1 MSKKNNLL
9 VAASGTGGHIFP
21 ALAVSKEVEDEWN
34 IHWLGVHQRLDAN
47 FIPKK
52 YNLITLNIQTPRKN
66 IFLFYQ
72 YLEILMSTFQII
84 RILKEKKINLVFTT
98 GGYISAPTIVASKF
112 LRIPV
117 IIHESNLIPGM
128 VTKYF
133 GFLCNYVLLGF
144 KKTNSYLK
152 NCKTIFT
159 GTPLREQFYKSNL
172 LPAWVP
178 KGKGPL
184 LIVMGGSQGARAIN
198 QILYE
203 SLDYLMK
210 KQFRIVHIIGECNQK
225 YFQIKTS
232 KNYVQK
238 KFTNEI
244 AALIQNCDLVIS
256 RSGAGTI
263 NELIETEKPS
273 ILIPYPY
280 SKNNHQEKNA
290 IILAENGGSVLMN
303 EYKLSKEVFE
313 ETLERIFKIKFK
325 KGKNQ
330 YEILDLMKKN
340 MEKNNNI
347 KSKIKIKKLINYFL
361 KEF

>member
-1 MSKKNNLL
+1 
-9 VAASGTGGHIFP
+9 
-21 ALAVSKEVEDEWN
+21 
-34 IHWLGVHQRLDAN
+34 
-47 FIPKK
+47 
-52 YNLITLNIQTPRKN
+52 
-66 IFLFYQ
+66 
-72 YLEILMSTFQII
+72 MSTFQII

-159 GTPLREQFYKSNL
+159 GTPLRHQFYKYNP
-172 LPAWVP
+172 LPEWVP

-184 LIVMGGSQGARAIN
+184 LIVMGGSQGAKAIN
-198 QILYE
+198 QILYD
-203 SLDYLMK
+203 SLEFLK
-210 KQFRIVHIIGECNQK
+210 KKEFRIVHIIGECNQK
-225 YFQIKTS
+225 SLNLKS
-232 KNYVQK
+232 CKNYVQK
-238 KFTNEI
+238 NFTNEI

-273 ILIPYPY
+273 ILIPFPY

-290 IILAENGGSVLMN
+290 LILAESGGSVLIN
-303 EYKLSKEVFE
+303 QNKITKEVFE
-313 ETLERIFKIKFK
+313 ETLERIFKIKSK
-325 KGKNQ
+325 NGKNN
-330 YEILDLMKKN
+330 YEILELMTKN
-340 MEKNNNI
+340 MGNNKKT
-347 KSKIKIKKLINYFL
+347 KSKIEIKKFINYFL

>member
-1 MSKKNNLL
+1 MTQRNNLL

-34 IHWLGVHQRLDAN
+34 IHWLGVNQRLDIN

-52 YNLITLNIQTPRKN
+52 YNLRTLNIRTPRKN

-72 YLEILMSTFQII
+72 YIEILMSTFQII
-84 RILKEKKINLVFTT
+84 QILKEKKINLVFTT
-98 GGYISAPTIVASKF
+98 GGYISAPIIVASKL

-133 GFLCNYVLLGF
+133 GFLCDYVLLGF
-144 KKTNSYLK
+144 NKTNSYLN

-159 GTPLREQFYKSNL
+159 GTPLREQFYKSNI
-172 LPAWVP
+172 LPEWVP

-184 LIVMGGSQGARAIN
+184 LIVMGGSQGAKAIN

-203 SLDYLMK
+203 SLEFLIK
-210 KQFRIVHIIGECNQK
+210 KQFRIVHIIGECNQ
-225 YFQIKTS
+225 QS
-232 KNYVQK
+232 LHAKNSPYYIQK
-238 KFTNEI
+238 KFTDEM

-290 IILAENGGSVLMN
+290 MILAEIGGAVLMHQD
-303 EYKLSKEVFE
+303 KISKEVFE
-313 ETLERIFKIKFK
+313 ETLERIFKIKSK
-325 KGKNQ
+325 NGKNH

-340 MEKNNNI
+340 MQKNNEF
-347 KSKIKIKKLINYFL
+347 KSKIEIKKFINYFL

>member
-9 VAASGTGGHIFP
+9 FAASGTGGHIFP
-21 ALAVSKEVEDEWN
+21 ALAISKEVEDEWN
-34 IHWLGVHQRLDAN
+34 INWLGVHQRLDTD

-52 YNLITLNIQTPRKN
+52 YNLTTLNIKTPRKN
-66 IFLFYQ
+66 FFLFYQ
-72 YLEILMSTFQII
+72 YIEILLSTFRII

-98 GGYISAPTIVASKF
+98 GGYISAPTIVASKI

-117 IIHESNLIPGM
+117 IIHESNLMPGM

-144 KKTNSYLK
+144 KETNSYLK
-152 NCKTIFT
+152 NCNTIYT
-159 GTPLREQFYKSNL
+159 GTPLRDQFYKFNP
-172 LPAWVP
+172 LPKWAP
-178 KGKGPL
+178 KGEGPL
-184 LIVMGGSQGARAIN
+184 LIVMGGSQGAKAIN
-198 QILYE
+198 QILYD
-203 SLDYLMK
+203 SLEFLMK
-210 KQFRIVHIIGECNQK
+210 KQFRIVHIIGDGNQK
-225 YFQIKTS
+225 SLKLKNS

-280 SKNNHQEKNA
+280 SKDNHQEKNA
-290 IILAENGGSVLMN
+290 IILAEKGGSVLMN
-303 EYKLSKEVFE
+303 QNKISKEVFE
-313 ETLERIFKIKFK
+313 ETLERIFKIKLK
-325 KGKNQ
+325 NGKTQ
-330 YEILDLMKKN
+330 YQILDLMKKN
-340 MEKNNNI
+340 MKNVNKI
-347 KSKIKIKKLINYFL
+347 KSKIEIKKLIGYFL

>member
-1 MSKKNNLL
+1 
-9 VAASGTGGHIFP
+9 
-21 ALAVSKEVEDEWN
+21 
-34 IHWLGVHQRLDAN
+34 
-47 FIPKK
+47 
-52 YNLITLNIQTPRKN
+52 
-66 IFLFYQ
+66 
-72 YLEILMSTFQII
+72 MSTFQII

-98 GGYISAPTIVASKF
+98 GGYISAPTIVASKL

-172 LPAWVP
+172 LPEWVP
-178 KGKGPL
+178 KGEGPL
-184 LIVMGGSQGARAIN
+184 LIVMGGSQGAKAIN
-198 QILYE
+198 KIIYE
-203 SLDYLMK
+203 SLELLIK
-210 KQFRIVHIIGECNQK
+210 KQFRIVHIIGEYNK
-225 YFQIKTS
+225 YSVNLKNS

-244 AALIQNCDLVIS
+244 AGLIQNCDLVIS
-256 RSGAGTI
+256 RSGSGII

-273 ILIPYPY
+273 ILIPFPY

-290 IILAENGGSVLMN
+290 MILAEIGGSVLMDQN
-303 EYKLSKEVFE
+303 KFSKKFFE
-313 ETLERIFKIKFK
+313 ETLERILK
-325 KGKNQ
+325 KKSKNEKNN

-340 MEKNNNI
+340 MVNSNKI
-347 KSKIKIKKLINYFL
+347 KSKIKIKKFINYFL

>member
-1 MSKKNNLL
+1 
-9 VAASGTGGHIFP
+9 
-21 ALAVSKEVEDEWN
+21 
-34 IHWLGVHQRLDAN
+34 
-47 FIPKK
+47 
-52 YNLITLNIQTPRKN
+52 
-66 IFLFYQ
+66 
-72 YLEILMSTFQII
+72 MSTFQII

-98 GGYISAPTIVASKF
+98 GGYISAPTIVASKL

-144 KKTNSYLK
+144 EKTNFYLK

-159 GTPLREQFYKSNL
+159 GTPLREQFYRSNL
-172 LPAWVP
+172 LPEWVP
-178 KGKGPL
+178 KGEGPL
-184 LIVMGGSQGARAIN
+184 LIVMGGSQGAKAIN
-198 QILYE
+198 QILYD
-203 SLDYLMK
+203 SLEFLMK
-210 KQFRIVHIIGECNQK
+210 KKFRIVHIIGEYNQYAFNEK
-225 YFQIKTS
+225 NY

-256 RSGAGTI
+256 RSGAGII
-263 NELIETEKPS
+263 NELIETQKPS
-273 ILIPYPY
+273 ILIPFPY

-290 IILAENGGSVLMN
+290 LILAERGGSVLMN
-303 EYKLSKEVFE
+303 QKTISKEVFE
-313 ETLERIFKIKFK
+313 ETLERIFKIKSK
-325 KGKNQ
+325 KGKNY

-340 MEKNNNI
+340 MENNNKI
-347 KSKIKIKKLINYFL
+347 KSKIDIKNFFNYFL

>member
-1 MSKKNNLL
+1 
-9 VAASGTGGHIFP
+9 
-21 ALAVSKEVEDEWN
+21 
-34 IHWLGVHQRLDAN
+34 
-47 FIPKK
+47 
-52 YNLITLNIQTPRKN
+52 
-66 IFLFYQ
+66 
-72 YLEILMSTFQII
+72 MSTFQII

-98 GGYISAPTIVASKF
+98 GGYISAPTIVASKL

-128 VTKYF
+128 VTQYF

-159 GTPLREQFYKSNL
+159 GTPLREEFYKSNI
-172 LPAWVP
+172 LPEWAP
-178 KGKGPL
+178 KGKTPL
-184 LIVMGGSQGARAIN
+184 LIIMGGSQGAKAIN
-198 QILYE
+198 QIIYG
-203 SLDYLMK
+203 SLEFLLK
-210 KQFRIVHIIGECNQK
+210 KKFRIVHIIGECNQK
-225 YFQIKTS
+225 SFHVKIL

-238 KFTNEI
+238 KFTDEI

-290 IILAENGGSVLMN
+290 IILAENGGSILMN
-303 EYKLSKEVFE
+303 QNKISKEVFE
-313 ETLERIFKIKFK
+313 ETLERIFKIKSK
-325 KGKNQ
+325 KGKNH
-330 YEILDLMKKN
+330 YEILDIMKKN
-340 MEKNNNI
+340 MGNKNKI
-347 KSKIKIKKLINYFL
+347 KSKNEIKKFINYFL

>member
-34 IHWLGVHQRLDAN
+34 IHWLGVNQRLDAN

-52 YNLITLNIQTPRKN
+52 YDLKTLNIKTPRKN

-72 YLEILMSTFQII
+72 YIEILMSTFQII

-98 GGYISAPTIVASKF
+98 GGYISAPTIIASKF

-172 LPAWVP
+172 LPEWVP

-184 LIVMGGSQGARAIN
+184 LIVMGGSQGAKAIN

-203 SLDYLMK
+203 SLEFLIK
-210 KQFRIVHIIGECNQK
+210 KHFRIVHIIGECKQK
-225 YFQIKTS
+225 SFHVKIS

-273 ILIPYPY
+273 ILIPYPH

-290 IILAENGGSVLMN
+290 ILLAENGGSVLIN
-303 EYKLSKEVFE
+303 QNQISKEVFE

-325 KGKNQ
+325 NGENQ
-330 YEILDLMKKN
+330 YAILDLMKKN
-340 MEKNNNI
+340 MENNKKI
-347 KSKIKIKKLINYFL
+347 KSKIEIKKLINYFL

>member
-52 YNLITLNIQTPRKN
+52 YNLKTLNIKTPRKN

-72 YLEILMSTFQII
+72 YIEILMSTFQII

-98 GGYISAPTIVASKF
+98 GGYISAPTIVASWL

-152 NCKTIFT
+152 NCRTIFT

-172 LPAWVP
+172 LPEWVP

-184 LIVMGGSQGARAIN
+184 LFVMGGSQGAKAIN

-203 SLDYLMK
+203 SLEFLMK
-210 KQFRIVHIIGECNQK
+210 KQFRIVHVIGEYNQQSFRVK
-225 YFQIKTS
+225 NS

-273 ILIPYPY
+273 ILIPYPH

-290 IILAENGGSVLMN
+290 ILLAENGGSVLIN
-303 EYKLSKEVFE
+303 QNQISKEVFE

-325 KGKNQ
+325 NGENQ
-330 YEILDLMKKN
+330 YAILDLMKKN
-340 MEKNNNI
+340 MENNKKI
-347 KSKIKIKKLINYFL
+347 KSKIEIKKLINYFL

>member
-21 ALAVSKEVEDEWN
+21 ALAVSKEVEDQWN

-47 FIPKK
+47 LIPKK
-52 YNLITLNIQTPRKN
+52 YNLTTLKIRTPRNN
-66 IFLFYQ
+66 IFLFFQ
-72 YLEILMSTFQII
+72 YLEILLATFQII

-98 GGYISAPTIVASKF
+98 GGYLSAPTIIASKL
-112 LRIPV
+112 LRIP
-117 IIHESNLIPGM
+117 IIFHESNLIPGM

-152 NCKTIFT
+152 NCKTLFT
-159 GTPLREQFYKSNL
+159 GTPLRAQFYKSNL
-172 LPAWVP
+172 LPEWVP
-178 KGKGPL
+178 KGTGPL
-184 LIVMGGSQGARAIN
+184 LIVMGGSQGAKAIN
-198 QILYE
+198 QIIYE
-203 SLDYLMK
+203 SLEFLIK
-210 KQFRIVHIIGECNQK
+210 KEFRIVHIIGECNQK
-225 YFQIKTS
+225 YFDVRNS

-244 AALIQNCDLVIS
+244 AALFQNCDLVIS

-303 EYKLSKEVFE
+303 QNQISKEVFE
-313 ETLERIFKIKFK
+313 ETLERIFKMKTK
-325 KGKNQ
+325 NGKNQ
-330 YEILDLMKKN
+330 YKILDLMKKN
-340 MEKNNNI
+340 MENNNKI
-347 KSKIKIKKLINYFL
+347 RSKIEIKKLINYFL

>member
-1 MSKKNNLL
+1 MSKKNNIL
-9 VAASGTGGHIFP
+9 VASSGTGGHIFP
-21 ALAVSKEVEDEWN
+21 ALAVTKELEDEWN
-34 IHWLGVHQRLDAN
+34 INWLGVHKRLDQN
-47 FIPKK
+47 LIPQR
-52 YNLITLNIQTPRKN
+52 YNLMTLNIKTPRKN

-72 YLEILMSTFQII
+72 YIKILISTFQII

-98 GGYISAPTIVASKF
+98 GGYISAPTIVASKL

-144 KKTNSYLK
+144 KKTNCYLK

-172 LPAWVP
+172 LPEWVP

-184 LIVMGGSQGARAIN
+184 LIVMGGSQGSKAIN

-203 SLDYLMK
+203 SQEFLIK
-210 KQFRIVHIIGECNQK
+210 KKFRIVHIVGENNQK
-225 YFQIKTS
+225 NFYVKNT

-238 KFTNEI
+238 KFTNQI
-244 AALIQNCDLVIS
+244 PALIQNCDLVIS
-256 RSGAGTI
+256 RSGSGTI

-303 EYKLSKEVFE
+303 QNKISKELFE
-313 ETLERIFKIKFK
+313 ETLDRIFKRKLK
-325 KGKNQ
+325 NGKNQ

-340 MEKNNNI
+340 MKNKNKI
-347 KSKIKIKKLINYFL
+347 KSKVEIKKLINYFL